1 MHRICDASWGMLMKT
16 GTIPPLRVSASL
28 RRQAES
34 VLLEGESLSAFMLDS
49 LTRGVEARKA
59 QAAFIER
66 GLASA
71 ARTRSSGAYVPLG
84 NVLRKLRQ
92 RLGRARSRAR

>member
-1 MHRICDASWGMLMKT
+1 MKT

-34 VLLEGESLSAFMLDS
+34 VLQEGESLSAFMLDS

-71 ARTRSSGAYVPLG
+71 ARTRNSGAYVPLG
-84 NVLRKLRQ
+84 SVLRKLRQ